1 MKRHAA
7 AILVIAAGLAAPA
20 LTAVPASAG
29 SGTSSVGCSTGDS
42 CTVMLENMVHFGGRN
57 YSPGANNMV
66 VNIQPPP
73 CLWEPIGN
81 AVTGSQ
87 SITSQYGTNPKTAT
101 SLYQVNTSVQQ
112 AVTLQKTKPAG
123 QWYMLPVNQAAG
135 AAGVQ
140 QCLQMPLF
148 AWVPVGQAPPG
159 INLPPQTL
167 AQLVLVNL
175 PIPTA
180 GRMSL
185 NPTTGRTFTNLPTFV
200 RVALVP
206 RNHTGYETGANGMP
220 YVTMY
225 ATLGGVSAT
234 VWVYATHLQ
243 VSASGGPA
251 YTPDTSNCGYLGSQ
265 MMTNPQ
271 AVANIGP
278 GGPIDC
284 GATFQAPAT
293 WQITATMNWQT
304 CWAPIQSGGAPPAN
318 CVPVPGAQ
326 LKPPNWTRP
335 VFVREIQSVNN
346 GAG

>member
-1 MKRHAA
+1 VQAVKRYVA
-7 AILVIAAGLAAPA
+7 AILVIAAGLTGPVLA
-20 LTAVPASAG
+20 AVPASAG
-29 SGTSSVGCSTGDS
+29 NGTSSVGCSTGDS
-42 CTVMLENMVHFGGRN
+42 CTVMLENMIHFGGQN

-87 SITSQYGTNPKTAT
+87 SITSQYGTNPKNAT
-101 SLYQVNTSVQQ
+101 SQFQVNTSVKQ
-112 AVTLQKTKPAG
+112 AVTLQKTKAAG
-123 QWYMLPVNQAAG
+123 EWYMLPVNQAAG
-135 AAGVQ
+135 AAGIQ

-148 AWVPVGQAPPG
+148 AWVPAGGAPPG
-159 INLPPQTL
+159 INLPPRTL
-167 AQLVLVNL
+167 AQLAFANL
-175 PIPTA
+175 GIPKA
-180 GRMSL
+180 GQMSL
-185 NPTTGRTFTNLPTFV
+185 NPVTGHTFTNLPTFV
-200 RVALVP
+200 RVALGG
-206 RNHTGYETGANGMP
+206 GYETGANGMP
-220 YVTMY
+220 YVTNY

-234 VWVYATHLQ
+234 VWIYATHLQ

-278 GGPIDC
+278 GGLIDC

-293 WQITATMNWQT
+293 WQMTATMNWQS
-304 CWAPIQSGGAPPAN
+304 CWAPILGGGAPPAN
-318 CVPVPGAQ
+318 CAPVPGAQ
-326 LKPPNWTRP
+326 LNGLNWTRP